1 MFPSEIISRFIDWL
15 YIPQIRKYIPL
26 QTFRY
31 AACGGLNLGL
41 NLLLYS
47 LTYNFI
53 LNKEIVYIDG
63 IAVSPHIASFLLVL
77 PVTFFTG
84 FYLNRNVAFKHSP
97 LRGHTQLLRY
107 LMSVGGSILL
117 NYFLLRFFVEILHI
131 YPTPSQA
138 IAALIIAVYSYL
150 MQKFFTFKGCADI

>member
-63 IAVSPHIASFLLVL
+63 IAVSPHIASFLLVF